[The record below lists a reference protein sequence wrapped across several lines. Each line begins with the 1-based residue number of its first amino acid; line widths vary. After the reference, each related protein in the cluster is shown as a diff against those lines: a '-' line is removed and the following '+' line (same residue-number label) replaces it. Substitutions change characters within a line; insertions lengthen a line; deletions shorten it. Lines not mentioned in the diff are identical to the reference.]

1 MGGLIGVH
9 WCIIIIMENCIDE
22 FEDVVTSIYGVYLM
36 SMQGFHRLVE
46 ELLKLQHMTVNKFK
60 STDPEHASVQYLD
73 SLEYIFGKGSPN
85 LPNSIELYR
94 CTQGEYKERN
104 SERGVNSRFI
114 GNMCVIAI
122 YQYWEDYFRQKIADL
137 LNKKNK
143 NELTSDI
150 MGDLK
155 ILRHSIIHHRSIA
168 LREVEDCQLLRWFK
182 EGDDI
187 FIDRDMMQY
196 IVFQVKSYL
205 RTLR

>member
-1 MGGLIGVH
+1 MKNYLS
-9 WCIIIIMENCIDE
+9 E

-36 SMQGFHRLVE
+36 STQGFHLLAK
-46 ELLKLQHMTVNKFK
+46 ELTNIQLTTINQFR
-60 STDPEHASVQYLD
+60 STRPELASIQYLD
-73 SLEYIFGKGSPN
+73 STTYIFGKGDPN

-104 SERGVNSRFI
+104 SEKGTNFRFI

-122 YQYWEDYFRQKIADL
+122 YQYWEDYFRQKIANL
-137 LNKKNK
+137 LNKTNK

-155 ILRHSIIHHRSIA
+155 ILRRSIIHHRSIA
-168 LREVEDCQLLRWFK
+168 LKEVENCKLLRWFQK
-182 EGDDI
+182 GDDI
-187 FIDRDMMQY
+187 FIDKKMMEY

-205 RTLR
+205 RVLR

>member
-1 MGGLIGVH
+1 
-9 WCIIIIMENCIDE
+9 MENCIDE

-36 SMQGFHRLVE
+36 STQGFHLLVK
-46 ELLKLQHMTVNKFK
+46 ELMNVQLMTMNKLK
-60 STDPEHASVQYLD
+60 STHPELASVQYLD
-73 SLEYIFGKGSPN
+73 SLVYIFGKGDPN

-104 SERGVNSRFI
+104 SEKGINSRFV

-122 YQYWEDYFRQKIADL
+122 YQYWENYFRQKIANL
-137 LNKKNK
+137 LNRTNK

-168 LREVEDCQLLRWFK
+168 LREVENCKLLRWFK

-187 FIDRDMMQY
+187 FIDKNMMQY

-205 RTLR
+205 RALRGEAQKPLL

>member
-1 MGGLIGVH
+1 V
-9 WCIIIIMENCIDE
+9 
-22 FEDVVTSIYGVYLM
+22 
-36 SMQGFHRLVE
+36 
-46 ELLKLQHMTVNKFK
+46 TVNKFK

-73 SLEYIFGKGSPN
+73 STLYIFGKGDPS
-85 LPNSIELYR
+85 LPTSIELYR

-104 SERGVNSRFI
+104 SERGVNARFI

-122 YQYWEDYFRQKIADL
+122 YQYWEDYFRQKIANL

-150 MGDLK
+150 MADLK
-155 ILRHSIIHHRSIA
+155 ILRRSIIHHRGKA
-168 LREVEDCQLLRWFK
+168 LREVENCKLLRWFK

-187 FIDRDMMQY
+187 FIDKDMMQY

-205 RTLR
+205 RALQGEGQKPLP